1 MVERPIKGSIIY
13 INFDPST
20 GAEIQ
25 KRRPA
30 VVVSN
35 DMIMKTYT
43 FAWVV
48 PISHGEFNGSDYPLH
63 VRLDDRTKSDGVI
76 YVEQLRSFDYKR
88 RQWQFKEYLPSDLF
102 EEVQKK
108 IRLTIS

>member
-1 MVERPIKGSIIY
+1 M
-13 INFDPST
+13 
-20 GAEIQ
+20 
-25 KRRPA
+25 
-30 VVVSN
+30 VVSN
-35 DMIMKTYT
+35 DMIMKTSP

-48 PISHGEFNGSDYPLH
+48 PISHRNFDGSNYPLH
-63 VRLDDRTKSDGVI
+63 VHLDNRTKSDGAI

-88 RQWQFKEYLPSDLF
+88 RKWQFIEYLPSDLF

>member
-1 MVERPIKGSIIY
+1 M
-13 INFDPST
+13 
-20 GAEIQ
+20 
-25 KRRPA
+25 
-30 VVVSN
+30 VVSN
-35 DMIMKTYT
+35 DMIMKTSP

-48 PISHGEFNGSDYPLH
+48 PISHGNFDGSNYPLH
-63 VRLDDRTKSDGVI
+63 VHLDHRTKSYGAI

-88 RQWQFKEYLPSDLF
+88 RKWQFIEYLPSDLF